1 LNLDRSIE
9 KIFYRLKKIESQEET
24 DDNDNEIEAKFAKLR
39 AARAKK
45 TCPCSWVNL
54 RTNYHDLIQLCSLI
68 SKLSMVKIHKYSTLY
83 PKEFDFNII
92 EENLSIISNCK

>member
-1 LNLDRSIE
+1 MNLDRSIE

-45 TCPCSWVNL
+45 TAPAVGL
-54 RTNYHDLIQLCSLI
+54 TYEQITTI
-68 SKLSMVKIHKYSTLY
+68 
-83 PKEFDFNII
+83 
-92 EENLSIISNCK
+92 